1 MANAISQAK
10 NMSAKSHG
18 NDEDITCG
26 VGDLQAY
33 SRAMSTDLSF
43 DSGKCV
49 QSHLLGKANELATKS
64 LHFPKRQFEEEIW
77 GRTESIY

>member
-33 SRAMSTDLSF
+33 WVQTFPLIVGNVYKVTCLAKPMSL
-43 DSGKCV
+43 
-49 QSHLLGKANELATKS
+49 QLKACTSQKGSSERKFEAELKAFIK
-64 LHFPKRQFEEEIW
+64 LH
-77 GRTESIY
+77 